1 MGTNFNQNHNGFLI
15 TDPRP
20 PENVQA
26 LQKKTV
32 KELLMMR
39 RQRWNCSQDDKN
51 SVHAFKSAKFEVCGN
66 EPNHFTNHLFTAS
79 AENAPVTPQQLQC
92 PALQRQAAPAAEV
105 DISFFHWQIQR
116 ELQRVRGVP
125 PELLNTQDADGD
137 TCLHIAVAQGRR
149 ALAFVLAA
157 RMAQCGS
164 LDMKEHNGQTALQIA
179 AATNQQLIVQDLLT
193 HGAQINTRDYWGRS
207 PLHVCAEK
215 GYFLTLQSIWRTLM
229 GSGQPIDIEMFNYDG
244 EYVVFELKPGVT
256 LMQSVFVMTYCSL
269 SGGFTPLHAAVL
281 SHNAVVKELK
291 SPGSLCTYKA
301 KELLQKTQMS
311 VECIKTL
318 LLMGASC
325 GTMDRKSGRTCLHMA
340 SAEANVELFNIFL
353 AQPSSLSVVNVQT
366 FSGNT
371 ALHIVSSLQNHDAQV
386 EAVKLLMR
394 KGGDPG
400 TRNFENE
407 LPTQLVQE
415 GPVGEKVRK
424 ILKGKYLDA

>member
-1 MGTNFNQNHNGFLI
+1 MGTNFNQNHNDFLI

-20 PENVQA
+20 PEYVQV

-66 EPNHFTNHLFTAS
+66 EPNRFTNHLFTAS
-79 AENAPVTPQQLQC
+79 AENAPVTPQQLQR

-149 ALAFVLAA
+149 ALAYVLAV
-157 RMAQCGS
+157 RMARCGS

-179 AATNQQLIVQDLLT
+179 ATTNQQLIVQDLLT

-244 EYVVFELKPGVT
+244 
-256 LMQSVFVMTYCSL
+256 
-269 SGGFTPLHAAVL
+269 FTPLHAAVL
-281 SHNAVVKELK
+281 SHNAIVKELK
-291 SPGSLCTYKA
+291 GSLCSYKT

-325 GTMDRKSGRTCLHMA
+325 GTKDQKSGRTCLHMA

-371 ALHIVSSLQNHDAQV
+371 ALHIVSSLQNHDTQV

-407 LPTQLVQE
+407 LPTQLVPE
-415 GPVGEKVRK
+415 GPVGEKVQK
-424 ILKGKYLDA
+424 ILKGKYLNA